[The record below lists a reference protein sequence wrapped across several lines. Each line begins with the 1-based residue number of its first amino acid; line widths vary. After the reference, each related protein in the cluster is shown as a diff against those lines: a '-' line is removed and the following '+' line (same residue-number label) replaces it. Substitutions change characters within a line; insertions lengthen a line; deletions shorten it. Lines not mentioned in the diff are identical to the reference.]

1 MGLVLW
7 LLLRPDAGPTGG
19 TASSSPSPT
28 GVTSPATPTG
38 GSSTATATKAPP
50 TRAAQPGPT
59 VEAAR
64 FTSPP
69 TIDGM
74 PDEWA
79 GHTAYDSDTVIA
91 RGPAT
96 VRASWMLGWDPD
108 NYYVYVTVT
117 DPAVT
122 QTHEDEPW
130 AVWKGDSVGFEL
142 GVAQDPVRTDVL
154 DPGDVHVLIGPT
166 PDGRDVRAINV
177 AKGRELVRGELFVE
191 GQVKVLVSREGYTI
205 EAAIPWSRVNVGSP
219 HAGLTLATNLNVSDS
234 TAKGALAV
242 MESNNPRRKSNNVD
256 WRYVWGRLQ
265 LLGG

>member
-1 MGLVLW
+1 
-7 LLLRPDAGPTGG
+7 
-19 TASSSPSPT
+19 
-28 GVTSPATPTG
+28 
-38 GSSTATATKAPP
+38 
-50 TRAAQPGPT
+50 
-59 VEAAR
+59 
-64 FTSPP
+64 
-69 TIDGM
+69 
-74 PDEWA
+74 
-79 GHTAYDSDTVIA
+79 
-91 RGPAT
+91 
-96 VRASWMLGWDPD
+96 MLGWDPD

-191 GQVKVLVSREGYTI
+191 GQVKVLVSRAGYTI
-205 EAAIPWSRVNVGSP
+205 EAAIPWSRVNVSSP
-219 HAGLTLATNLNVSDS
+219 HAGLALSTNLNVSDS

-265 LLGG
+265 LLDG